1 MANTPIR
8 ELDFDQIKQS
18 LKDYLRGQ
26 EQFKDYDFE
35 GSTMNILLDL
45 LSYNTHYQAFYA
57 NMVANEAFL
66 DSAVAR
72 NSVVS
77 LAKQLDYR
85 PRSKKAARVVV
96 NIQLANPNT
105 QRRSEAVG
113 ISVGAGK
120 EYIPAGTY
128 FSARNA
134 LGKTV
139 SFVTLDNY
147 KFKVVNSGQI
157 SQQSNPYWVMGAT
170 LYEGNLKTASFI
182 VNTKDTLQK
191 FIIDDTS
198 IDIDT
203 LTLRVQRSTTDSE
216 GVVDLWVRATDIN
229 NLNGD
234 SKVFF
239 VQEAENG
246 KWEVYFGDGVVGKA
260 VENGNLISMVY
271 LSSNG
276 TDGNGIGSTDSPQA
290 PTFTTNNTE
299 YKVFVQTDDM
309 GIPQPSFGGTDPESI
324 DSIKYYAPRNYQAQD
339 RAVTADDY
347 LSILAR
353 EYSLRSDSF
362 LVWGGEE
369 NDPPQYGKVFISIKP
384 KNSAKLSITEKE
396 TIANT
401 ILGKRNLLT
410 VVPVVVDADLT
421 YINLDITVYY
431 NPNATTATSDVLAT
445 GVRNKV
451 LAYSDTYLDQFGKN
465 FRQSKFNAYVDGL
478 DLAINSSDSTL
489 MLEKRIEP
497 QFERTLP
504 YTIKFDNKLWHPV
517 DGYPSILDS
526 SAFYYTDLT
535 SNDIEK
541 PRIIAYLDDDGYGN
555 IRIYKKVA
563 EERIYLSRK
572 AGTVD
577 YTTGLVQLKSF
588 SPLGIP
594 DGSVEIRIMVKPD
607 RGDIFVRR
615 NQVLVIN
622 PNEINVSMVQ
632 EKSVIDNKASDSGF
646 PFRA

>member
-66 DSAVAR
+66 DSAVVR

-85 PRSKKAARVVV
+85 PRSKKASRVVT
-96 NIQLANPNT
+96 NIQLVANTNT
-105 QRRSEAVG
+105 RTEAVATT
-113 ISVGAGK
+113 VLAGK
-120 EYIPAGTY
+120 EYINAGTT

-139 SFVTLDNY
+139 SFVTLDTY
-147 KFKVVNSGQI
+147 KFQIVNGQFF
-157 SQQSNPYWVMGAT
+157 VLGAT
-170 LYEGNLKTASFI
+170 LYEGSLKTASFI
-182 VNTKDTLQK
+182 VNSKDTLQK

-198 IDIDT
+198 IDIDS
-203 LTLRVQRSTTDSE
+203 LQLRIQRSTTDTE
-216 GVVDLWVRATDIN
+216 GSSDLWVRATDIN
-229 NLNGD
+229 TLNGD
-234 SKVFF
+234 STVFF
-239 VQEAENG
+239 VQESENG
-246 KWEVYFGDGVVGKA
+246 KWEVYFGDGIVGKA

-271 LSSNG
+271 LSTSG
-276 TDGNGIGSTDSPQA
+276 PDGNGIGTTDSVTS
-290 PTFTTNNTE
+290 PTFRASNPE
-299 YKVFVQTDDM
+299 YKVRVVVDEFGT
-309 GIPQPSFGGTDPESI
+309 PQPSFGGEDPETI

-347 LSILAR
+347 LAILAR
-353 EYSLRSDSF
+353 EYSLRSESF

-384 KNSAKLSITEKE
+384 KNSAKLSITEKQS
-396 TIANT
+396 ISNT
-401 ILGKRNLLT
+401 ILGQRNLLT
-410 VVPVVVDADLT
+410 VVPEVVDPDLT
-421 YINLDITVYY
+421 YINPSITVYY
-431 NPNATTATSDVLAT
+431 DPRATTATSDMLSTAI
-445 GVRNKV
+445 RNKV
-451 LAYSDTYLDQFGKN
+451 LAFSDTYLDQFGKN
-465 FRQSKFNAYVDGL
+465 FRQSKFNAYIDSL
-478 DLAINSSDSTL
+478 DDAINSSSL
-489 MLEKRIEP
+489 EIVLEKAIQP

-504 YTIKFDNKLWHPV
+504 YTVKFDNKLSHPI
-517 DGYPSILDS
+517 DGYPSILES
-526 SAFYYTDLT
+526 SSFYYSDLT
-535 SNDIEK
+535 ATGISK
-541 PRIIAYLDDDGYGN
+541 PTVAAYLDDDGYGN
-555 IRIYKKVA
+555 IRIYKKIG
-563 EERIYLSRK
+563 EDRIYLNRK

-588 SPLGIP
+588 TPLGIP
-594 DGSVEIRIMVKPD
+594 DGSVEIKITVKPD

-622 PNEINVSMVQ
+622 PNEIDVVMVQ
-632 EKSVIDNKASDSGF
+632 EKTVIDRKASDSGF
-646 PFRA
+646 PYRT